1 MVPNFSLQ
9 RKEQENPRLVA
20 RVEMSLLPC
29 SAMGKCPFPSLFH
42 LLQAYMFK
50 CVLSCFKYIKASNR
64 EEVKVEPQAV
74 EKVRKSE
81 FTPES
86 GPKAM
91 GKGHKNELIPED
103 VLKSRG
109 KGEEK

>member
-1 MVPNFSLQ
+1 
-9 RKEQENPRLVA
+9 
-20 RVEMSLLPC
+20 
-29 SAMGKCPFPSLFH
+29 MGKCPFPSFFP

-50 CVLSCFKYIKASNR
+50 CVLNCFKYIKASNR

-81 FTPES
+81 FTPKS
-86 GPKAM
+86 GPITV
-91 GKGHKNELIPED
+91 GKGHKSELIPED
-103 VLKSRG
+103 GLKSRG